1 MSKQPEQDY
10 KSQPTKEEIEHS
22 YGPIG
27 SSQAP
32 PPKVIAER
40 QKPKF
45 IIDPKEV
52 EPTDDIR
59 VRKWAKVI
67 MGKHESKFD
76 KEWKDYQIIASGDV
90 EPEDI
95 DIRNIYPFYD
105 MHWIIY
111 KSNKL
116 HHIILMGNAPVV
128 GSKGIILCKVSFAYI
143 KK

>member
-1 MSKQPEQDY
+1 MSKKPTQ
-10 KSQPTKEEIEHS
+10 KSQPELTKEEVEKS

-27 SSQAP
+27 SSTAP

-45 IIDPKEV
+45 VVEPKEV
-52 EPTDDIR
+52 APSDDIR
-59 VRKWAKVI
+59 VRKWAKEI

-76 KEWKDYQIIASGDV
+76 KKWRDYRIIASGDV

-95 DIRNIYPFYD
+95 DIKNIYPFYD

-116 HHIILMGNAPVV
+116 YHIILMGDAPVL
-128 GSKGIILCKVSFAYI
+128 GSKGIVLCKVSFAYI